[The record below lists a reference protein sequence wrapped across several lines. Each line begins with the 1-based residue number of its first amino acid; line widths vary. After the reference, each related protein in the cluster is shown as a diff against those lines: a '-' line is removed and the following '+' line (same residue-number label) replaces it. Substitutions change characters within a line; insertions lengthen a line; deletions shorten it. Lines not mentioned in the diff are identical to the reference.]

1 MAEQVHRIVPAE
13 ESDLHD
19 EPHVA
24 GSRITVRFIHERVE
38 TVGLDPWEVADRH
51 NLGLADVYHAHA
63 YYHEHP
69 EEMRR
74 VERERE
80 RTIEA
85 HCDRAI
91 SGPDDVARAFGWCG

>member
-38 TVGLDPWEVADRH
+38 NVGLDPREIADRH
-51 NLGLADVYHAHA
+51 NLDLADVYHALA
-63 YYHEHP
+63 FYHEHP

-74 VERERE
+74 IERTRE
-80 RTIEA
+80 RTVED
-85 HCDRAI
+85 HRDRAI
-91 SGPDDVARAFGWCG
+91 TGPDDVE